1 MRGAVDAR
9 SWEKQTGT
17 LLALA
22 WPAILEQLL
31 LTTATYVDTAMIGVL
46 GADST
51 AAVAVNSSVVFLIVG
66 LLTAAGVGYS
76 VQVAHSLGARDW
88 EQAERVSRQALL
100 GALAVGAA
108 GMACMGILSG
118 YIPVWLGADETIQA
132 DASRYLFFYALG
144 LPLQSCLA
152 VFSAVL
158 RCAGDTKTPLM
169 YNAAAN
175 LLNVVLNFFLI
186 FPARWVPLPGGT
198 VWIWGAGLGVA
209 GAAMGTALS
218 GGIMGAG
225 MVALMFRR
233 KGAARLTWGAS
244 YRLDRSINRRAVR
257 LGLPVLLERAAFSG
271 GQLFMTRMV
280 TFLGNLSLAA
290 NHVAVTAEGISYL
303 PAQGVSFASTAL
315 VGQAVGA
322 RDQEQARGYSVI
334 SGAVGLAAGVFAGV
348 LLFCLAVPLSALF
361 TPDEEVI
368 ALSADML
375 RIVAVSEPLFGLSI
389 VLSGVLRGAGDSR
402 SPFVIV
408 LIGMWGV
415 RMLLAPVL
423 LYGFHLQL
431 KAIWIAMVVDLMV
444 RGLLCWV
451 RTRQLDWPGLCRRKE
466 TE

>member
-1 MRGAVDAR
+1 MKGEMC
-9 SWEKQTGT
+9 SQEWKIQTRE

-46 GADST
+46 GADAT

-76 VQVAHSLGARDW
+76 VQVAHSLGAREW
-88 EQAERVSRQALL
+88 ERAGMVSRQALL
-100 GALAVGAA
+100 GALATGVVG
-108 GMACMGILSG
+108 MLCMGALSG
-118 YIPVWLGADETIQA
+118 QIPIWLGADESIQA

-158 RCAGDTKTPLM
+158 RCAGDTRTPLLF
-169 YNAAAN
+169 NAGAN
-175 LLNVVLNFFLI
+175 LLNVGLNFLFI
-186 FPARWVPLPGGT
+186 FSPRWIALPWGS

-209 GAAMGTALS
+209 GAAIGTALS
-218 GGIMGAG
+218 GGTMGLI
-225 MVALMFRR
+225 MVAIMFRR

-244 YRLDRSINRRAVR
+244 YRPEKTINCRAVR

-280 TFLGNLSLAA
+280 TSLGNISLAA

-322 RDQEQARGYSVI
+322 KDAQRARRYSSI
-334 SGAVGLAAGVFAGV
+334 SGVVGLAAGVLAGG

-361 TPDEEVI
+361 TPDGEVI
-368 ALSADML
+368 ALAAAML

-402 SPFVIV
+402 SPFLIV
-408 LIGMWGV
+408 LFGMWGV
-415 RMLLAPVL
+415 RMIMAPVL

-431 KAIWIAMVVDLMV
+431 SAIWIAMVADLMV
-444 RGLLCWV
+444 RGILCWIRV
-451 RTRQLDWPGLCRRKE
+451 RRMNWEQLCQS
-466 TE
+466 